1 MSGTLSVILVFIGV
15 AEAEPR
21 PPGVAEDSITT
32 PNRCECGARLLSNA
46 SFTFT
51 TLRRD
56 TSAAHW
62 CQQRPPSTASRHR
75 SERQCQRLPSCC
87 VWCTFRYASKCMQ
100 CMAVNISHHSLPSPL
115 YALVSSTTDT
125 DRVASGVWPTPA
137 AAVAGRVTPCPSPA
151 LTNRSENRLKT
162 FATFHAS
169 PTRQRSTLCLE
180 RCRR

>member
-137 AAVAGRVTPCPSPA
+137 AAVAACPSPA
-151 LTNRSENRLKT
+151 LLRIGQKNRLKT
-162 FATFHAS
+162 FATYHTS
-169 PTRQRSTLCLE
+169 PTRQRSTPCLE